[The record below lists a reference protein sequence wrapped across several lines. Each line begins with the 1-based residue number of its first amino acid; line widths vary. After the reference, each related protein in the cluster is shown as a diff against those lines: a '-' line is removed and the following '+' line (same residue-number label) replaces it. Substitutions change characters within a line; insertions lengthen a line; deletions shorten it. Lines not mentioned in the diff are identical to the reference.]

1 MKLQNKLLIKKGGS
15 SLLEDSSNNIPI
27 PDNTWSFGLNENAG
41 VVDNMLSNEFIQ
53 DGSGKGVKKSVS
65 KKPAVKKSIS
75 EKPVVKKSVSKKP
88 VVKKS
93 ISEKPVVK
101 KSTTEKQ
108 VVKKSVAK
116 KSNAKE
122 SSPEKPVSKKSVAKK
137 STPEEPVSKK
147 SIQNILK
154 NLVNKVKNLTK

>member
-75 EKPVVKKSVSKKP
+75 EKPVVKKS
-88 VVKKS
+88 
-93 ISEKPVVK
+93 
-101 KSTTEKQ
+101 TTEKQ